1 MVSNM
6 WAIMHKY
13 AQNVRESDSTARV
26 SLNRVALIV
35 DVPASSLV
43 SILSFELKHR
53 KLVIS

>member
-6 WAIMHKY
+6 WAVMQKY
-13 AQNVRESDSTARV
+13 AQNVRESDSTPRV

-53 KLVIS
+53 KLVMS